1 MTQWKPSSYNLPTV
15 SNVAPPP
22 PPTPNPVEQAEQQ
35 QQMAIVPYQQP
46 QQPSS
51 NPFAAFGRWAITP
64 VIPESAV
71 SWMPDWIEPVGRFAT
86 RMTSPAE
93 IAFTVGTLGWG
104 AGAGAALRGATAAR
118 GPVMSRLGRVG
129 ANIVEPVYRGT
140 PKQIG
145 QGIEDAR
152 SLGRTFGSVPTS
164 MKNILPRTEAELFL
178 IGGSQAA
185 VEAVGP
191 TLVDKFGPILGGL
204 GTVPA
209 AIAGG
214 VAGAIGG
221 PALRSSVVKATK
233 MIAPPTKAPKGDA
246 ITDMSLGKQQQED
259 LDKPKKESP
268 YTSLQFRELGSEAD
282 PEKTAMVEPIAK
294 AVIDDYE
301 MRYEIS
307 EKDRIK
313 QQEFNEMMTKAIEKL
328 SLGKLGKPMVD
339 WINKNIVK
347 RGAPS
352 AGGADRMDSI
362 INATIVNKVKGA
374 HAVDRLTDILKYDRK
389 DIERI
394 FGVEDLQTND
404 IIPNSGK
411 LFTDEFIKVLKE
423 KEIDGQ
429 VFLLEG
435 DSVNLHKLM
444 ETIPAIAKGDE
455 DRITS
460 FGPFEEYFDDEMKD
474 FFVRD
479 SMVTRVLERIG
490 QHFGMKVSQ
499 IEARGHTAL
508 YDYLLKFEDF
518 QMNAKDWRAIGPD
531 PKTDPSAFKDWVRF
545 ISNNFEDKG
554 LDDFSVKRYIPR
566 IVVKLNDAG
575 EIIDEGLL
583 IGKEAWIFGPSKR
596 FEERRVFNSIQDLLD
611 AGFNIKGYHEAKISQ
626 MSNRVKR
633 IMTKVLSHELEAQG
647 KSFDMSTYGFADT
660 VKTRKWRTLLV
671 RELFETDG
679 VDYDKLGRP
688 PLYDKKFMQEQRT
701 RFREDVELEAD
712 GTLTKK
718 EIKKIVDDR
727 VQRFRDDTVQEVID
741 QNTNPVLLTRI
752 IENRDRYKSVK
763 YLDMLTRRYIED
775 NPALIGN
782 EEVFSLQAMENA
794 LPNLLKS
801 ETANISS
808 YFHKN
813 KWKYIKKEFHDLAR
827 EYGDQFPALKR
838 ITTPALHN
846 LDTDDGEKIALE
858 IWNSIKSKR
867 GTKGVMTDYLA
878 INSLADVHIALRLGK
893 VLELYNN
900 GKNFKFD
907 DDGNFVDFDLPI
919 KDTPEFIEFENQ
931 LKLLDEARTIPI
943 SRGTDPML
951 DGNQHNLFT
960 RYYLFIDE
968 GITNIKDVPVG
979 TYKEYSKR
987 AETQYNI
994 FMRAADVLINN
1005 YSSRVV
1011 SRLEGRRIN
1020 AERLLEKKL
1029 PKTRPYQD
1037 PLPVGH
1043 EARKIVSGRSTKV
1056 EFVNLQDPNFI
1067 SKMELH
1073 AATREKTFLEIMT
1086 DLENNHAWYDPD
1098 QATLFVD
1105 ANGMRNTWNNKM
1117 KAGDYN
1123 INEYNNLVPE
1133 MFPDYNS
1140 FLSHVFYHETAHA
1153 LNFEDQSPLINNARG
1168 LIKLAIT
1175 DNGDPVPVGEKFLI
1189 FLENTNIRRDAGI
1202 VPSENKQ
1209 KIQRARYETRT
1220 DEEGKIRRQMDKD
1233 ILPVTRTKEGIYF
1246 STDLPKIKEDFDYII
1261 NNLPDNDKRLY
1272 FDKYYDES
1280 MLSTVDKIKLGLAEE
1295 IAKDQNSIY
1304 LSPVSKEEY
1313 LKEIEDIFY
1322 NENFNSEL
1330 FKAKLKANQD
1340 IKPPQRL
1347 VITGSRDFG
1356 IDQGPYR
1363 DGNPSFPYNTAEY
1376 EKDKKFATEIL
1387 DAWIEKYGVPEV
1399 IIHGGAE
1406 GADLLVA
1413 DIAALKGIKLEEVR
1427 PNFDLFPTRAE
1438 AFNQR
1443 NRDMLNN
1450 YNATHL
1456 LAFPS
1461 RWNKRE
1467 RKVNNVTT
1475 INWDTEGGTMNTVRY
1490 ATIDKN
1496 LPVTDFTNYMGK
1508 QYAGD
1513 PTRVPRESATD
1524 LIRSLKSQRPIARGN
1539 ETRWQENLHYRV
1551 DTNSSS
1557 IVGRQFSALNAR
1569 FKNGTILEDVWQLD
1583 IKLEGT
1589 QGAAQVVPEG
1599 GRALTP
1605 NMKTKEGKRIKGS
1618 RPIMK
1623 RFKTRQQLDDAYED
1637 LWRRYFKENPELVQQ
1652 LIKESEGKALY
1663 DGFSPA
1669 NDLFKQNQARTITKL
1684 LDEQFP
1690 LPKRELTKQSFVKR
1704 FTRDVTEAFNNK
1716 NEIYVFGDNVTQKGT
1731 QFRPRQTQAQI
1742 RGLDNA
1748 FGIPTKQDV
1757 GTQPIDYWY
1766 DINGKMDEKNKIQI
1780 DQAIKEI
1787 EEYSDQNDMPINIPW
1802 NSDRQ
1807 IWNIGTGKA
1816 ALEQNAPDT
1825 FKYLQ
1830 DQLTALS
1837 QRRELILMEGDLRKA
1852 AREEANRQVSALG
1865 SFDNIN
1871 QIDSFADTDAITW
1884 KGSGSE
1890 NIELIENGEVNRK
1903 ALSEFAN
1910 LKNSVEKKINKLPID
1925 KNVVL
1930 STNGHFTGEYGSPT
1944 NTSTQVELGHHF
1956 NINYFNQAN
1965 GYASPYMRENSPQV
1979 KKFIDDIRNKLINKQ
1994 LSEEDKRFLTSMD
2007 FMSKIKN
2014 KNMFVDPDPSG
2025 YIFNEDFFN
2034 LNKFTNTLI
2043 RGEGFKNELT
2053 DTISNNYHFKKAYG
2067 DYTIPDVDKEGFE
2080 WTRYVRAL
2088 AELAL
2093 DQSEFPNNWQEV
2105 FSPTIGV
2112 LQMTDRNVV
2121 IRTPSALINQI
2132 QKHIVKE
2139 EVLNVFDEDIK
2150 KLPELSK
2157 QIDKLKKKYKQI
2169 TPKERAGL
2177 NDFPFIS
2184 KLEQRRHRDRL
2195 DREKTAEPRINIETM
2210 MSQQDKYQRLENVN
2224 TQINNVK
2231 YDQNPTY
2238 VNDNTVLDGFKAMG
2252 SADQNK
2258 AMDDFFFND
2267 ISTKAR
2273 QYLTNLQQYYEQ
2285 SKSRMDDKF
2294 QGTYVGVKGQEPQDY
2309 SEVIQT
2315 FDRMMETNP
2324 QMLKQFIEED
2334 PAFSTFKSN
2343 TEKMYKE
2350 MLLDSLDN
2358 FVVDAWRM
2366 NDALPDSLE
2375 IHKDIPGIKN
2385 TMNDLAEKLNADKLY
2400 FEDEYA
2406 KTIGVSVDDPQL
2418 PLSLKQEDE
2427 FTFNIGGIGHN
2438 IYNYDVND
2446 SATKTRVDEIRRD
2459 VERVYQYEEVPTLA
2473 EWLGKFNSIQRLTAL
2488 GIDGSPMTIHL
2499 LALAFFDPK
2508 AWGGAGKGFV
2518 TRLWTALKD
2527 PEGRRARNQQ
2537 YQESEAYQYI
2547 ENIFGNELILN
2558 RSGTFEITEAL
2569 EEGGILA
2576 RIGQTRIGGA
2586 VQEAVEHSLNEA
2598 GRILA
2603 MSMADHAV
2611 KVNTWTVTHPV
2622 SGLKSK
2628 IPKRLLD
2635 RVSYLDPK
2643 TGERRQM
2650 NEIGEY
2656 VAEWPKPYDDLNEA
2670 KAGEFRS
2677 IEAKIAR
2684 DLLDDEAYQEWA
2696 LQKGILT
2703 GRDVRYLQGLGRER
2717 WKPFNMPSPYGTGL
2731 WGARDPVVARSG
2743 QYVNYDSPDATGFVH
2758 NSILPTITKEYDS
2771 FAIKELAQFINSI
2784 RGLANSAE
2792 MGVSAKQRLYES
2804 IFLLAP
2810 RYRRA
2815 VAAHYGKLWSADP
2828 TTRRMAQRSLLQFYG
2843 GMAFVV
2849 LSLQAMQSIL
2859 EGDTEEQLITKLT
2872 NILNPQSSS
2881 FMLFDVDGQ
2890 KVGPGSKFTSDL
2902 RIVAKLSNYIWKE
2915 GTGQDIDEWE
2925 DVTSIN
2931 RNNPAIKWVRA
2942 QLAASPSE
2950 GIDFILGNDFIGE
2963 PAYRGKNTFDFIQ
2976 NSVRPLSENVIP
2988 LWLQSSLIEGTPDGI
3003 GWQENVRN
3011 RTLRGAT
3018 EFVGF
3023 RAFPQ
3028 GVTSILKESS
3038 YDVYNKGY
3046 SKLEPFEKDMLRI
3059 ISQEK
3064 LNWLQ
3069 DKQLKRATS
3078 DFAIYFA
3085 DVDRVNTEFQDAI
3098 LAYMEIYPDTPE
3110 GNRDL
3115 YYRYGLLKNYRRGQ
3129 LNEIGADIEFG
3140 EHDIENKNPVI
3151 KALAKYNAL
3160 FDDPSIRVKGTQI
3173 INWEKYD
3180 ILYDQLM
3187 SEMSEEQQIAIQ
3199 RNSNRLPLPEKFLQ
3213 RLSRIG
3219 TGKEYQKIMASQ
3231 ALREQRFKFNNKP
3244 ELAERYR
3251 RYFLMIED

>member
-1 MTQWKPSSYNLPTV
+1 MTQWRPSSYNLPTV

-140 PKQIG
+140 PKQVG
-145 QGIEDAR
+145 QGIIDAR
-152 SLGRTFGSVPTS
+152 ALGRTFGSVPTS

-246 ITDMSLGKQQQED
+246 ISDMSHGKQQQID

-268 YTSLQFRELGSEAD
+268 YTSLQFKELGSETD
-282 PEKTAMVEPIAK
+282 PEKRAMVEPIAK
-294 AVIDDYE
+294 AVIDDNE
-301 MRYEIS
+301 KRYEIS
-307 EKDRIK
+307 ETDRIK
-313 QQEFNEMMTKAIEKL
+313 QEKFNEMMTKAIEKL

-352 AGGADRMDSI
+352 AGGADRMDSV
-362 INATIVNKVKGA
+362 INAALVNKIKGA
-374 HAVDRLTDILKYDRK
+374 HAVDRLADILKYDSK
-389 DIERI
+389 DIERM
-394 FGVEDLQTND
+394 FGVEDLQTNN

-429 VFLLEG
+429 TFLLEG
-435 DSVNLHKLM
+435 DAVNLQKLM

-455 DRITS
+455 ERITS

-479 SMVTRVLERIG
+479 SIVTRVLERIG
-490 QHFGMKVSQ
+490 QHFGLKVSQ

-508 YDYLLKFEDF
+508 YDYLLKYEDF

-566 IVVKLNDAG
+566 VIVKLNDAG

-583 IGKEAWIFGPSKR
+583 VGKEAWIFGPSKK

-611 AGFNIKGYHEAKISQ
+611 AGFNIRSYHEAKLSQ
-626 MSNRVKR
+626 MSNRVSR

-647 KSFDMSTYGFADT
+647 KSFDMSIYGFADT
-660 VKTRKWRTLLV
+660 VKTRKWRTLLK
-671 RELFETDG
+671 RELFETEG
-679 VDYDKLGRP
+679 VDYDKLGAP

-701 RFREDVELEAD
+701 RFREDAELEAD
-712 GTLTKK
+712 GKLTKK
-718 EIKKIVDDR
+718 EINKIVDDR
-727 VQRFRDDTVQEVID
+727 VKQFQDDIVQEVID
-741 QNTNPVLLTRI
+741 QNTNPVLLTRVL
-752 IENRDRYKSVK
+752 ENRNRYSSVK

-775 NPALIGN
+775 NPTLIGN

-801 ETANISS
+801 ESANISS

-838 ITTPALHN
+838 ITTPSLYD
-846 LDTDDGEKIALE
+846 LDTDDGGKIALE
-858 IWNSIKSKR
+858 IWNSIKNKR
-867 GTKGVMTDYLA
+867 GTKAVMSDFLA
-878 INSLADVHIALRLGK
+878 VNSLADVHIAIRLGK

-900 GKNFKFD
+900 GNQFKFD
-907 DDGNFVDFDLPI
+907 ADGNFIDFYLPI
-919 KDTPEFIEFENQ
+919 KDNPEFQTFINKLAEFN
-931 LKLLDEARTIPI
+931 DARAIPI
-943 SRGTDPML
+943 SRGTPPMP
-951 DGNQHNLFT
+951 DGNQNNLFT
-960 RYYLFIDE
+960 RRYLYLNENTIDP
-968 GITNIKDVPVG
+968 KDIPVAR
-979 TYKEYSKR
+979 YKEYTKN
-987 AETQYNI
+987 AENDYNL
-994 FMRAADVLINN
+994 FMRSMNILIND
-1005 YSSRVV
+1005 YHPKMLKK
-1011 SRLEGRRIN
+1011 LETRRTE
-1020 AERLLEKKL
+1020 AEKLLEKML
-1029 PKTRPYQD
+1029 PVTRD

-1043 EARKIVSGRSTKV
+1043 EEMKIINGRSTSLRL
-1056 EFVNLQDPNFI
+1056 VNRRDPRFWDHM
-1067 SKMELH
+1067 KLYAEQ
-1073 AATREKTFLEIMT
+1073 RGKTLDEVMK
-1086 DLENNHAWYDPD
+1086 DLSSAHGYYDWIN
-1098 QATLFVD
+1098 ATLFID
-1105 ANGMRNTWNNKM
+1105 ADVMKNAWNNKM
-1117 KAGDYN
+1117 QAGDYN
-1123 INEYNNLVPE
+1123 VNQYNNLIPE
-1133 MFPDYNS
+1133 MFPNYNS
-1140 FLSHVFYHETAHA
+1140 FLSHVFYHESAHA
-1153 LNFEDQSPLINNARG
+1153 LNVDHQSPLTNSGNG

-1175 DNGDPVPVGEKFLI
+1175 DNGDPVPLGQKFLI
-1189 FLENTNIRRDAGI
+1189 FLENQNIRRDAGI
-1202 VPSENKQ
+1202 NTSNNKVDLQ
-1209 KIQRARYETRT
+1209 KARYETRT
-1220 DEEGKIRRQMDKD
+1220 DEEGKIRRQMDGD
-1233 ILPVTRTKEGIYF
+1233 ILPVTRTIEGIYF
-1246 STDLPKIKEDFDYII
+1246 SRELPKIKEDFDYII
-1261 NNLPDNDKRLY
+1261 NNLPDNKKGLY
-1272 FDKYYDES
+1272 FDKYYDQS

-1322 NENFNSEL
+1322 NQNFNSEG
-1330 FKAKLKANQD
+1330 FKAEVKQNQRA
-1340 IKPPQRL
+1340 KPPQRL

-1363 DGNPSFPYNTAEY
+1363 DGTPSFPYSAAEY

-1387 DAWIEKYGVPEV
+1387 DAWIEKYGVPKV

-1406 GADLLVA
+1406 GADRLVA
-1413 DIAALKGIKLEEVR
+1413 DIAASKGIEVKEVR

-1438 AFNQR
+1438 AYNQR
-1443 NRDMLNN
+1443 NRDMLDN
-1450 YNATHL
+1450 YQATHL

-1461 RWNKRE
+1461 KWNKRVK
-1467 RKVNNVTT
+1467 KVNNVTT
-1475 INWDTEGGTMNTVRY
+1475 TNWDTKGGTMNTVMY

-1513 PTRVPRESATD
+1513 PTRVPREAATD
-1524 LIRSLKSQRPIARGN
+1524 LIRSLKSQRPIARGD

-1551 DTNSSS
+1551 DTNGTTL
-1557 IVGRQFSALNAR
+1557 GRKFSALNAR

-1623 RFKTRQQLDDAYED
+1623 RFQTRKQLDDAYED

-1690 LPKRELTKQSFVKR
+1690 LSKRELTKQSFVKR

-1716 NEIYVFGDNVTQKGT
+1716 NEIYVFGDNVAQKGT
-1731 QFRPRQTQAQI
+1731 QFRPRKTQAQI
-1742 RGLDNA
+1742 RGLKNA

-1766 DINGKMDEKNKIQI
+1766 DINGKMDEKNRIQI

-1802 NSDRQ
+1802 DSDRQ
-1807 IWNIGTGKA
+1807 IWNIGTGA
-1816 ALEQNAPDT
+1816 AKLQQNAPDT
-1825 FKYLQ
+1825 FNYLQ

-1837 QRRELILMEGDLRKA
+1837 QRRELILIEGDLRKA
-1852 AREEANRQVSALG
+1852 AREEANRQVSELG
-1865 SFDNIN
+1865 SFNNIN
-1871 QIDSFADTDAITW
+1871 QIDSFTDTNPIVW
-1884 KGSGSE
+1884 KGLESE
-1890 NIELIENGEVNRK
+1890 NIELIENGEINK
-1903 ALSEFAN
+1903 EALGEFIK
-1910 LKNSVEKKINKLPID
+1910 LKGSVEKKINKLPIN

-1944 NTSTQVELGHHF
+1944 NTSTQVGLGHHF
-1956 NINYFNQAN
+1956 NLNYFNKAN
-1965 GYASPYMRENSPQV
+1965 GYSSPYMQENSFKVIQ
-1979 KKFIDDIRNKLINKQ
+1979 FIRDIRNQLINKQ
-1994 LSEEDKRFLTSMD
+1994 LSEEDKRFLTGMG

-2014 KNMFVDPDPSG
+2014 KNMFINPDASG
-2025 YIFNEDFFN
+2025 YIFNEEFFN

-2043 RGEGFKNELT
+2043 RGEGFKNEI
-2053 DTISNNYHFKKAYG
+2053 DDSIVGNYHFRKEYG
-2067 DYTIPDVDKEGFE
+2067 DTTIPNLDKDGFILN
-2080 WTRYVRAL
+2080 RYIRVL
-2088 AELAL
+2088 EELAS
-2093 DQSEFPNNWQEV
+2093 DQDQFPNNWQEV
-2105 FSPTIGV
+2105 FSPTINN
-2112 LQMTDRNVV
+2112 LQMTDQNAV
-2121 IRTPSALINQI
+2121 IRTPSALIRAV
-2132 QKHIVKE
+2132 QKNITKE
-2139 EVLNVFDEDIK
+2139 EIFLTFEEDIK
-2150 KLPELSK
+2150 KLPELSAEVK
-2157 QIDKLKKKYKQI
+2157 KLTNKYKQM
-2169 TPKERAGL
+2169 TPKERARL

-2195 DREKTAEPRINIETM
+2195 DREKNREPRINFETM
-2210 MSQQDKYQRLENVN
+2210 LSQANKYQRLENANNRIDNLNVN
-2224 TQINNVK
+2224 
-2231 YDQNPTY
+2231 QNPSY
-2238 VNDNTVLDGFKAMG
+2238 IDENTVLGGFKAMG
-2252 SADQNK
+2252 TPEQNE
-2258 AMDDFFFND
+2258 AMDNYFFND
-2267 ISTKAR
+2267 VVSKAK
-2273 QYLTNLQQYYEQ
+2273 QYLDNLQRYYEEMQ
-2285 SKSRMDDKF
+2285 MAKEEKF
-2294 QGTYVGVKGQEPQDY
+2294 QGKYVGIKGQEPEDY
-2309 SEVIQT
+2309 SDVIQQ
-2315 FDRMMETNP
+2315 FNRIAETNP
-2324 QMLKQFIEED
+2324 QMLKQFIEEESV
-2334 PAFSTFKSN
+2334 FNNFKSN

-2350 MLLDSLDN
+2350 MLLEPLDN
-2358 FVVDAWRM
+2358 FVVDSWRM

-2385 TMNDLAEKLNADKLY
+2385 TLTDLAEKLNADKLY

-2406 KTIGVSVDDPQL
+2406 ETIGVSVDDPAL

-2427 FTFNIGGIGHN
+2427 FTFNIGGIGHV

-2446 SATKTRVDEIRRD
+2446 PVTKTRVNEIIRD
-2459 VERVYQYEEVPTLA
+2459 IERIYEKPEEIPLQ

-2508 AWGGAGKGFV
+2508 AWAGAGKGFV

-2527 PEGRRARNQQ
+2527 PEARRARNQQ
-2537 YQESEAYQYI
+2537 FLESEANQYI
-2547 ENIFGNELILN
+2547 ENIFGSELILN
-2558 RSGTFEITEAL
+2558 RSGKGAFEVTEAL

-2586 VQEAVEHSLNEA
+2586 VQEAVEHSLDEA

-2643 TGERRQM
+2643 TGERTQM
-2650 NEIGEY
+2650 NDLGEY
-2656 VAEWPKPYDDLNEA
+2656 VAEWPKPYDDFTDAL
-2670 KAGEFRS
+2670 KTGEFRS
-2677 IEAKIAR
+2677 IEAKISR

-2717 WKPFNMPSPYGTGL
+2717 WKPFNMPSPYGGKLYGERPPVYARTGE
-2731 WGARDPVVARSG
+2731 D
-2743 QYVNYDSPDATGFVH
+2743 VNYDSPDRSGIPR
-2758 NSILPTITKEYDS
+2758 NSLLPRITKEYDS

-2792 MGVSAKQRLYES
+2792 MGVSAKQRVYES

-2828 TTRRMAQRSLLQFYG
+2828 VTRRMAQRSLLQFYG

-2859 EGDTEEQLITKLT
+2859 EGDTEEQLLTKLT

-2963 PAYRGKNTFDFIQ
+2963 PAYRGKNTFDFIR
-2976 NSVRPLSENVIP
+2976 NSVKPLSENVIP
-2988 LWLQSSLIEGTPDGI
+2988 LWLQSSLLEGTPDGI

-3046 SKLEPFEKDMLRI
+3046 SKLEPFEKDMLRV

-3085 DVDRVNTEFQDAI
+3085 DVDRINKEFQDAI

-3140 EHDIENKNPVI
+3140 EHDIENKDPII
-3151 KALAKYNAL
+3151 KALARYNSL
-3160 FDDPSIRVKGTQI
+3160 FDDPNIRVQGTQI
-3173 INWEKYD
+3173 IDWEKYD
-3180 ILYDQLM
+3180 VLYDQLM
-3187 SEMSEEQQIAIQ
+3187 NEMSEEQQIAIQ

-3213 RLSRIG
+3213 RLSRVG